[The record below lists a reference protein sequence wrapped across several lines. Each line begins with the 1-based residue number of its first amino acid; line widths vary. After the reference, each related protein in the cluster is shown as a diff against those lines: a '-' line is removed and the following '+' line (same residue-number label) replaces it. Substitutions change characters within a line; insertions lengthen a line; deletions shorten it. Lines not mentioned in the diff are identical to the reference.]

1 MKITHINLRAI
12 TAVAVLVFLGGCI
25 SAPMP
30 IPRDYHGPLAKIND
44 TSSPVSSTK
53 IQFFE
58 LAQVDG
64 RAVQTSSAST
74 YRKNYGHGFYMEPQL
89 ESRDVPAKT
98 CVLTIEGVTHVAADI
113 LAFGGGMYHIKGDVS
128 VTLEPSK
135 VYSVKGTLTKEYC
148 AVWLEDSAGHIVSN
162 KIEKGTKP

>member
-1 MKITHINLRAI
+1 MNIRFLAI
-12 TAVAVLVFLGGCI
+12 LTFSLMLVGCV

-30 IPRDYHGPLAKIND
+30 IPSDYHGPLAHVED

-58 LAQVDG
+58 LAKVDG

-74 YRKNYGHGFYMEPQL
+74 YRKNYGRGFYMEPKI
-89 ESRDVPAKT
+89 ESREVPAKT

-113 LAFGGGMYHIKGDVS
+113 LAFGGGMYHVEGDVT
-128 VTLEPSK
+128 VTLEATK
-135 VYSVKGTLTKEYC
+135 AYLVKGVLSKEYC
-148 AVWLEDSAGHIVSN
+148 AVWLEDSVGHVISS
-162 KIEKGTKP
+162 KIEKGQKP